1 MPKNSAAPARL
12 EVLTPEAQRLLG
24 ASVIDVDP
32 TPLKVGRGELRAAAL
47 VGAIRKKVEEV
58 FRAADFDDGD
68 RPNAMVELPEREDRK
83 YVSKEHFEIVKGKE
97 GYELVDL
104 GSSLGTI
111 VDGELVGG
119 KRAGGRTKLE
129 DGSVIIVGSHHSGFI
144 FRFRVEA

>member
-1 MPKNSAAPARL
+1 MPKNHAAPARL

-32 TPLKVGRGELRAAAL
+32 TPLRVGRGEFRPAVLMGGL
-47 VGAIRKKVEEV
+47 RKKVERML
-58 FRAADFDDGD
+58 RAADFDEGES
-68 RPNAMVELPEREDRK
+68 PSAMLELPEKEERRF
-83 YVSKEHFEIVKGKE
+83 VSKEHFEIVRGKT

-104 GSSLGTI
+104 GSSLGTV

-119 KRAGGRTKLE
+119 KRQGGRAKLE

-144 FRFRVEA
+144 FRFRSS